1 MSKILLLLAP
11 DLFLKRV
18 REEKHEKNRLKKKKA
33 ATCHV
38 SRLETK

>member
-1 MSKILLLLAP
+1 MSKILLLLAQ

-18 REEKHEKNRLKKKKA
+18 REEKHEKNRLKKKA